1 MISDLD
7 ESIKELLIK
16 RGLLN
21 PGEIDIKF
29 EMPNREWSAS
39 ISKPTVNLYLYD
51 IRENH
56 QLRGTEWSITKD
68 ENGKATR
75 KKTPSRIDI
84 AYLITVWTSD
94 IADEHRLLYQVLL
107 TLFRY
112 PEIPEEVLSGQLVGQ
127 SCPIK
132 TTTAQPDGL
141 FNNPADFWSAL
152 DNEIKPSINYVVTL
166 PLDTEIAFT
175 APIVTTKIIDYKKP
189 DAEVERLVQV
199 AGIVHE
205 VGKPERGI
213 SKARVVAKEA
223 GMTAETDE
231 QGRYSFPKITEG
243 KHTFQVLVADKK
255 VYEASVTIPGA
266 NYNLEVKEDS
276 GGRPKGGGR

>member
-7 ESIKELLIK
+7 ESIKELLTK
-16 RGLLN
+16 HGLLD
-21 PGEIDIKF
+21 PAEIDIKF

-39 ISKPTVNLYLYD
+39 ISKPTVNIYLYD

-56 QLRGTEWSITKD
+56 QLRGTEWMLTRD

-75 KKTPSRIDI
+75 KKNPSRIDI
-84 AYLITVWTSD
+84 AYLVTVWTND

-107 TLFRY
+107 TLFRF
-112 PEIPEEVLSGQLVGQ
+112 PELPEEVLSGQLVGQ
-127 SCPIK
+127 LCPIK

-166 PLDTEIAFT
+166 PLDTDITFT
-175 APIVTTKIIDYKKP
+175 APIVTTKIIDYKAP
-189 DAEVERLVQV
+189 DTEVERIVQI

-205 VGKPERGI
+205 AGKPTQGI
-213 SKARVVAKEA
+213 PKARVVAKEA
-223 GMTAETDE
+223 GMTTVTDE
-231 QGRYSFPKITEG
+231 EGRYSFPRISIG

-255 VYEASVTIPGA
+255 VSETSITIPDA
-266 NYNLEVKEDS
+266 SYNLEIRKD
-276 GGRPKGGGR
+276 GDGHPKGGGK

>member
-7 ESIKELLIK
+7 ESIKELLVK
-16 RGLLN
+16 RGLLDTA
-21 PGEIDIKF
+21 EVDIKF

-39 ISKPTVNLYLYD
+39 ISKPTVNIYLYD
-51 IRENH
+51 VRENH
-56 QLRGTEWSITKD
+56 QLRGTEWMLTKD

-75 KKTPSRIDI
+75 KKNPSRLDV
-84 AYLITVWTSD
+84 AYLLTVWTND

-112 PEIPEEVLSGQLVGQ
+112 PELPEEVLSGQLVGQ

-175 APIVTTKIIDYKKP
+175 APIVTTKIIDYKSP
-189 DAEVERLVQV
+189 DTEVERIVQV
-199 AGIVHE
+199 AGVVHE
-205 VGKPERGI
+205 AGKPTQGI
-213 SKARVVAKEA
+213 PKARVVAKEA
-223 GMTAETDE
+223 GMTTVTDE

-243 KHTFQVLVADKK
+243 KHTFQVLVSDRK
-255 VYEASVTIPGA
+255 VYEASVNIPSVS
-266 NYNLEVKEDS
+266 YNLEVKEDS
-276 GGRPKGGGR
+276 GGRLKGGGK